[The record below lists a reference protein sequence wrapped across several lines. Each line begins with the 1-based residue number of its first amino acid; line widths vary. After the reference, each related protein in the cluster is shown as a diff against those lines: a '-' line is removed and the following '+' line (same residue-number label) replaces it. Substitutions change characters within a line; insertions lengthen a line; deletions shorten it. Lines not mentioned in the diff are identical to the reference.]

1 MLETI
6 DPATTAWLLIS
17 TALVLLMTP
26 GLALFYGGMV
36 RSKGVLNMIMMSFI
50 SIALVTVVWLFVGY
64 SLAFGDDVGGGLIGG
79 LEHFGMAGI
88 TPDTARSGVP
98 EFLFATFQLTFA
110 ILTAAL
116 ISGAIAD
123 RAKFSS
129 WMVFVPVWALLVYVP
144 VAHWVWGPDGWI
156 AKLGALD
163 FAGGLVVE
171 IVSGA
176 SALALAL
183 VLGPRIGFRSEPM
196 RPHNL
201 PMVLLGVGLLW
212 FGWFGFNAGSAMAA
226 DGTAAAVFLNTL
238 VAGCTG
244 LLGWLFVEQKR
255 DGHPT
260 TFGAASGVVAGLVAI
275 TPSCGWVS
283 MVGAAVVGVVAGA
296 VCSFAVGWKFRFG
309 YDDSLDVVG
318 VHLVGGIVGTL
329 LIGLLATQVMTHGVE
344 GLLYGGG
351 LVQLGKQALAV
362 AVVGLY
368 AFGVTYGLGKLI
380 DRWIGFR
387 VTADQETSGID
398 LALHAES
405 AYEHAVLAHGAPTG
419 LFSREHERPRPRPE
433 AEPETDEV

>member
-50 SIALVTVVWLFVGY
+50 SIALVAVVWLFVGY

-88 TPDTARSGVP
+88 TPDTARGGVP
-98 EFLFATFQLTFA
+98 EYLFATFQLTFA

-129 WMVFVPVWALLVYVP
+129 WMVFVSVWALLVYVP
-144 VAHWVWGPDGWI
+144 VAHWVWGPNGWI
-156 AKLGALD
+156 AKFGALD

-183 VLGPRIGFRSEPM
+183 VLGPRIGFRNEPM

-226 DGTAAAVFLNTL
+226 DGKAAAVFLNTL

-318 VHLVGGIVGTL
+318 VHLVGGVVGTL
-329 LIGLLATQVMTHGVE
+329 LIGLLATQVMTGGVE

-387 VTADQETSGID
+387 VTAEQETSGID

-405 AYEHAVLAHGAPTG
+405 AYEHAVLAHGAQPG

-433 AEPETDEV
+433 SEADEV

>member
-1 MLETI
+1 MPETI

-36 RSKGVLNMIMMSFI
+36 RSKGVLNMIMMSFV
-50 SIALVTVVWLFVGY
+50 SIALVTVVWLFAGY

-79 LEHFGMAGI
+79 LEHLGMAGI
-88 TPDTARSGVP
+88 SPDTAHGPVP
-98 EFLFATFQLTFA
+98 EILFATFQLAFA

-129 WMVFVPVWALLVYVP
+129 WMVFVPLWALLVYVP

-156 AKLGALD
+156 AKLGVLD
-163 FAGGLVVE
+163 YAGGLVVE

-183 VLGPRIGFRSEPM
+183 VLGPRIGFRNEPM

-275 TPSCGWVS
+275 TPSCGTVN
-283 MVGAAVVGVVAGA
+283 MVGAAVVGVAAGA

-309 YDDSLDVVG
+309 YDDALDVVG

-329 LIGLLATQVMTHGVE
+329 LIGLLAAEVMTGGVE

-351 LVQLGKQALAV
+351 FAQLGKQALAV
-362 AVVGLY
+362 LVVGAY
-368 AFGVTYGLGKLI
+368 AFAMSYGLGKI
-380 DRWIGFR
+380 VDRWVGFR
-387 VTADQETSGID
+387 VTAEQETSGID

-405 AYEHAVLAHGAPTG
+405 AYEHAVLAHGAQPG
-419 LFSREHERPRPRPE
+419 LFAREHERPRQRPD
-433 AEPETDEV
+433 AETDEV